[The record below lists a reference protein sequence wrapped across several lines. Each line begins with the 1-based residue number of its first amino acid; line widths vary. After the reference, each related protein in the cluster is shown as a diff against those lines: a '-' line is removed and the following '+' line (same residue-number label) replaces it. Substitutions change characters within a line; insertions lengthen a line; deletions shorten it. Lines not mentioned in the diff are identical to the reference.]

1 MFHMRIDYK
10 GLNSY
15 IVEPGFIEHARP
27 RLESLTHLSSRVR
40 DVRVAVELQRGRYT
54 VEITADID
62 GLVLRSETTQN
73 DQLAAFDEAFE
84 KIERRLG
91 RHKGKLVR
99 LRKQGPR
106 RGDEPV
112 NIEAVTPL
120 EDQDDEQEE
129 LEEFNIIRT
138 KTHSLKPMSPQ
149 EAVLQM
155 EMVGHDFYVFIDA
168 ATEQVAVVY
177 RRRNGGFGLIAP
189 TAEDEPEE

>member
-1 MFHMRIDYK
+1 MRIEYH

-15 IVEPGFIEHARP
+15 VVEPGFIEHARP
-27 RLESLTHLSSRVR
+27 RLDTLTHVSSRVR
-40 DVRVAVELQRGRYT
+40 DVRVAVEQQRGRYT
-54 VEITADID
+54 VEITCDVD

-84 KIERRLG
+84 KIDRQLN
-91 RHKGKLVR
+91 RHKSKLVR
-99 LRKQGPR
+99 LRKQGPH
-106 RGDEPV
+106 RGEEPI
-112 NIEAVTPL
+112 NIEAELPL
-120 EDQDDEQEE
+120 EEQDDEQEE

-155 EMVGHDFYVFIDA
+155 EMVGHDFYVFIDS

-189 TAEDEPEE
+189 TAEDETEE